1 MSSQIDDTAA
11 AYRDT
16 VVEWA
21 QTPNSRAKAAN
32 QLFARY
38 QALGE
43 ELSASAEGRT
53 AIERL
58 LDDDVPE
65 VRMVAATRALGW
77 DERRARP
84 VLEAI
89 RDSDHPHAMTADFT
103 LRKHDG
109 LPLV

>member
-1 MSSQIDDTAA
+1 VSNQIDETAS

-16 VVEWA
+16 IVEWA

-32 QLFARY
+32 RLFDRH

-43 ELSASAEGRT
+43 ELSASAGGRA

-58 LDDDVPE
+58 LEDDVPE
-65 VRMVAATRALGW
+65 VRMVAATRALRW

-89 RDSDHPHAMTADFT
+89 RDSDHAHSMTAEFT